1 MGEIPGLGF
10 GTTVTMLGDAL
21 QGASLQQNALA
32 NNIANADTPNYRRQS
47 VSFKQALAEVG
58 GGSGDPNRLALETD
72 NPRQFS
78 AGGAMAPSQAFDP
91 KVTVDTATRMRSDGS
106 NVDIDQEMAE
116 VSQNSGYSQTMAKLL
131 QVQFKRLR
139 EAITELPN

>member
-1 MGEIPGLGF
+1 
-10 GTTVTMLGDAL
+10 GTV
-21 QGASLQQNALA
+21 
-32 NNIANADTPNYRRQS
+32 
-47 VSFKQALAEVG
+47 
-58 GGSGDPNRLALETD
+58 
-72 NPRQFS
+72 
-78 AGGAMAPSQAFDP
+78 APSRAFDP
-91 KVTVDTATRMRSDGS
+91 KVKVDTATRMRSDGS